1 MHRVLAPRRER
12 RGGLKRTLVI
22 AAAGTSTRFSR
33 SLGREVYKILYHE
46 GPVTDCLLGWQL
58 ALARG
63 AGFDRVLIVGGHA
76 YPDLCAFV
84 QRHAGGGPPVA
95 TVFNEHYRDRGT
107 CWSFVCGVAALP
119 PDGADEIVFME
130 GDLMVDAASL
140 AAVAAAER
148 DVVTAARDPIR
159 ADKSVAFYR
168 TPDGRLRYIYDP
180 AHRELRVDGPFT
192 LLGNSG
198 QVWKFRDPDR
208 LRRTVAAP
216 GPASHDDTN
225 LAPIMAYFNAGPP
238 DGIDF
243 ITFQDWFNC
252 NTVEDYRQVRAYL
265 HKGKTH
271 A

>member
-1 MHRVLAPRRER
+1 MHRVLARVGER
-12 RGGLKRTLVI
+12 RCALKRTLII
-22 AAAGTSTRFSR
+22 AAAGMSTRFSR

-46 GPVTDCLLGWQL
+46 GPETDCLLGWQL

-76 YPDLCAFV
+76 YPDLRDFV
-84 QRHAGGGPPVA
+84 RCHAGGGPPVT

-107 CWSFVCGVAALP
+107 CWSFVCGVNALP
-119 PDGADEIVFME
+119 PGDADEIVFME

-140 AAVAAAER
+140 AAVAAARR
-148 DVVTAARDPIR
+148 DVVTAAREPIR
-159 ADKSVAFYR
+159 ADKSVAFYQ
-168 TPDGRLRYIYDP
+168 TMDGGLRYIYDP
-180 AHRELRVDGPFT
+180 AHRELRVAGPFK

-198 QVWKFRDPDR
+198 QVWKFRDLDR
-208 LRRTVAAP
+208 LRWTVAAL

-238 DGIDF
+238 DGIEF
-243 ITFQDWFNC
+243 ITFRDWFNC
-252 NTVEDYRQVRAYL
+252 NTVEDYRQVQAYL
-265 HKGKTH
+265 HQGGFH